1 MAEVSDELYGAMSA
15 RDPRFDGR
23 YYVGIVSTGIVCFPS
38 CRSRLPRRENV
49 RVYASLADALR
60 AGFRPCKRCRP
71 DSPRRQSPDAEMAN
85 RALDILRRRLPEP
98 VTLASLAQ
106 ELNMSPYHLQ
116 RTFKRI
122 VGVSPARQLGRLRM
136 ERAGQLLAAGGRT
149 VGEVARE
156 VGFRSASHFAA
167 AFRNEWGIA
176 PSEYQKCRGG

>member
-85 RALDILRRRLPEP
+85 RALTSCAAVCRNRSRLRRSR
-98 VTLASLAQ
+98 
-106 ELNMSPYHLQ
+106 
-116 RTFKRI
+116 
-122 VGVSPARQLGRLRM
+122 
-136 ERAGQLLAAGGRT
+136 
-149 VGEVARE
+149 
-156 VGFRSASHFAA
+156 
-167 AFRNEWGIA
+167 RN
-176 PSEYQKCRGG
+176 